1 MPNLKPLPESISKD
15 IYGQVEK
22 NVELHIIL
30 EKVVQQMQYGQVTV
44 NAEIKDGKIDISTL
58 NIVINKR
65 IRY

>member
-1 MPNLKPLPESISKD
+1 MPNSKPLPESISKD